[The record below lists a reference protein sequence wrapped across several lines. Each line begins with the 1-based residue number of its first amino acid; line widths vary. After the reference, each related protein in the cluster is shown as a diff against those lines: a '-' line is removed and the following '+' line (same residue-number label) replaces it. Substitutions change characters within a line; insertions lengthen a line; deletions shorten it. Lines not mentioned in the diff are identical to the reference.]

1 MRGAGSDPTQVRT
14 QLQES
19 FTDRRTSGSNRVGLI
34 LQAAD
39 TMHYTQKY
47 FLLISTLQVLNFQ
60 GAATQ
65 LLFHVLE
72 EQEEDTLIGNLGNSF
87 PSPAPLQYKLLSH
100 TNYFRLDSQSGNLY
114 TTADRLDRESL
125 CPLEAEDRCS
135 MTLDVFISS
144 QEHSE
149 FTKVTLFILDIND
162 NRPYFSESIYTIS
175 VPEDAAVGTS
185 FVIDQFAKDL
195 DIDHNA
201 DLSYQLISPDDIFTL
216 DQHVEFLMLTLLRPL
231 DRELRS
237 EHTMGII
244 AFDNGFPPLSGSATL
259 VVHITDVND
268 NCPVFLTNNVSVTL
282 PRNKSVGDRVLQL
295 QAVDADDGENSIIE
309 YYYSTRVAESI
320 KNRFSLDRS
329 SGLLTLSEPLQDDV
343 MRYRL
348 SIIAV
353 GLGCFPAVALVTIN
367 LEKIVKKPKIEVR
380 FIASHNEGGI
390 SIQEDVPPGTI
401 IAILDI
407 TDPDGSIS
415 GPLFINESSPFYIRS
430 SDSSSDTFLLLTSSP
445 LDFELKEQYDITI
458 MGNSTIN
465 ESFTVTE
472 TVKIQIEDVNDNN
485 PTFLNN
491 LEEIFIEENNVPGD
505 LSLTLSASDEDS
517 GSNGNISY
525 YLLDGDPKVFSIDS
539 VSGTLRVSISLDREM
554 RSSYMVH
561 VIAMDHGSP
570 SLNDSCVIAIEV
582 LDQNDNPPTFASN
595 EFTFFIPEDLPH
607 QGEVGYINVTDVDSG
622 VNGDVSVHLMNTTSL
637 FSVGQDRIIRLQG
650 PLDYEKV
657 VMYELW
663 LEARDKG
670 SPSLTSRV
678 KALVVI
684 LDVNDNAPFIV
695 LPESNFSYVLVPPDT
710 SPGSSVTKVH
720 AIDYDVGLNGVI
732 TYTEYGEIGPTANL
746 FKVDANTGNIIL
758 KESTNS
764 HHCGLY
770 QLLVKAS
777 DQGYP
782 EVLSTIVWVNI
793 LLNQSISNRSYVES
807 LIMMSKNSMTQ
818 ENQVITLEPC
828 LKNPPAMAPFS
839 WSLTAPV
846 CLAIMSVSII
856 CCMAGAFL
864 FLCSRR
870 NSKKEK
876 QSPDIQLPL
885 QLNVDCYTKDW
896 HEVKSCDPPDGPGP
910 L

>member
-1 MRGAGSDPTQVRT
+1 M
-14 QLQES
+14 
-19 FTDRRTSGSNRVGLI
+19 
-34 LQAAD
+34 
-39 TMHYTQKY
+39 TQKY
-47 FLLISTLQVLNFQ
+47 FLLVSTFQVLNFP
-60 GAATQ
+60 GATTEV
-65 LLFHVLE
+65 LFHVQE
-72 EQEEDTLIGNLGNSF
+72 EQEEDTLIGSLGDNF
-87 PSPAPLQYKLLSH
+87 PSPTPLKYKLLTY
-100 TNYFRLDSQSGNLY
+100 TNYFHLDSQSGNLY
-114 TTADRLDRESL
+114 TTADKLDRESL
-125 CPLEAEDRCS
+125 CPLDTEDQCS
-135 MTLDVFISS
+135 MTLDVFILS

-162 NRPYFSESIYTIS
+162 NQPYFSESIYTIS
-175 VPEDAAVGTS
+175 IPEDTAIGTS

-201 DLSYQLISPDDIFTL
+201 DLSYQLISPDDVFTL
-216 DQHVEFLMLTLLRPL
+216 DQHVEFLMLILLRPL
-231 DRELRS
+231 DRESHS
-237 EHTMGII
+237 EHRMGLI
-244 AFDNGFPPLSGSATL
+244 AYDNGFPRLSGSATL
-259 VVHITDVND
+259 VVQIIDVND
-268 NCPVFLTNNVSVTL
+268 NCPVFLTSNVSVTL
-282 PRNKSVGDRVLQL
+282 PRNKSVGDRVVQL
-295 QAVDADDGENSIIE
+295 QAVDADDGENGVIE

-320 KNRFSLDRS
+320 KKHFTLDHS
-329 SGLLTLSEPLQDDV
+329 SGLLTLSEPLQDEV

-348 SIIAV
+348 SVIAV

-367 LEKIVKKPKIEVR
+367 LENIQKKPKIEVR
-380 FIASHNEGGI
+380 FIASHNKGGI

-407 TDPDGSIS
+407 IDPDVSIS
-415 GPLFINESSPFYIRS
+415 RPLFINESSPFYLRS

-458 MGNSTIN
+458 IGNSIIN

-485 PTFLNN
+485 PTFLNH
-491 LEEIFIEENNVPGD
+491 LEEIVIEENNVPGD
-505 LSLTLSASDEDS
+505 LLLTLSASDEDS
-517 GSNGNISY
+517 GSNGDISY

-539 VSGTLRVSISLDREM
+539 ESGTLKVSISLDREM
-554 RSSYMVH
+554 RSSYIVH
-561 VIAMDHGSP
+561 AIAIDHGLP
-570 SLNDSCVIAIEV
+570 SMNDSCVIAIEV

-595 EFTFFIPEDLPH
+595 EFTFFIPEDLPY

-622 VNGDVSVHLMNTTSL
+622 SNGDVSVHLINTTSL
-637 FSVGQDRIIRLQG
+637 FSMGQDRTLRLEG

-670 SPSLTSRV
+670 SPSLTSQV
-678 KALVVI
+678 KALVVV

-710 SPGSSVTKVH
+710 LQGSSVTKVH
-720 AIDYDVGLNGVI
+720 AIDYDAGLNGVI
-732 TYTEYGEIGPTANL
+732 TYTEYGEISPSANL

-807 LIMMSKNSMTQ
+807 LIMMSKTSVMQ

-828 LKNPPAMAPFS
+828 LKSPPAMAQFS

-846 CLAIMSVSII
+846 VLAIMSVSII
-856 CCMAGAFL
+856 CCMAGTLL

-876 QSPDIQLPL
+876 QSPDVQLPL
-885 QLNVDCYTKDW
+885 QINVDCYTKDW
-896 HEVKSCDPPDGPGP
+896 DEVKSCDPPDGSGP